1 MSQISRIKSA
11 IELGG
16 EQTMQDSTRA
26 ASEGQSSALVWI
38 RPERTRG
45 QFELRSRETVLAT
58 LTWSRGSSALAQW
71 GAGQY
76 HFNRQGWLR
85 PRVLVRD
92 ASAGD
97 TSDPLA
103 TFTQR
108 GGALTFHD
116 GRVFLWKKPK
126 WLTNERIWAEAAGT
140 ELVRFR
146 AGRHSTVSVTTS
158 PEAAQQTELPVL
170 ILLGQYL
177 LVLAAQD
184 EAAVAATTAAV
195 IAST

>member
-1 MSQISRIKSA
+1 
-11 IELGG
+11 
-16 EQTMQDSTRA
+16 MQDSTHA
-26 ASEGQSSALVWI
+26 GSEDQSSVLVWVKPKWI
-38 RPERTRG
+38 RR
-45 QFELRSRETVLAT
+45 QFALRSGDTVLAT
-58 LTWSRGSSALAQW
+58 LTWTRGSSALAQW
-71 GAGQY
+71 DASQY
-76 HFNRQGWLR
+76 HFSRQGWLR

-97 TSDPLA
+97 TSEPLA

-108 GGALTFHD
+108 GGALSFPD
-116 GRVFLWKKPK
+116 GRVFFWKKPK
-126 WLTNERIWAEAAGT
+126 RLTNEHVWANAAGT

-146 AGRHSTVSVTTS
+146 AGRHSTATVTTP
-158 PEAAQQTELPVL
+158 PEAAPQPELPVL

-177 LVLAAQD
+177 LVLATQD

>member
-1 MSQISRIKSA
+1 
-11 IELGG
+11 
-16 EQTMQDSTRA
+16 MQDSTRA
-26 ASEGQSSALVWI
+26 DSEGQSSVLVWVK
-38 RPERTRG
+38 PKRTRR
-45 QFELRSRETVLAT
+45 QFELRSRDTVLAT
-58 LTWSRGSSALAQW
+58 LTWNRGSTALAQW
-71 GAGQY
+71 GASQY
-76 HFNRQGWLR
+76 HLNRHGWLR

-97 TSDPLA
+97 TSEPLA

-116 GRVFLWKKPK
+116 GRVFRWKKPK
-126 WLTNERIWAEAAGT
+126 RLTNERIWADAAGT
-140 ELVRFR
+140 ELARFR
-146 AGRHSTVSVTTS
+146 PGRHSTISVTTP
-158 PEAAQQTELPVL
+158 PEVPQHPEVPVL

-195 IAST
+195 IAGT

>member
-1 MSQISRIKSA
+1 
-11 IELGG
+11 
-16 EQTMQDSTRA
+16 MQDSTRA
-26 ASEGQSSALVWI
+26 DSEDQSSVLVWVKP
-38 RPERTRG
+38 RRSRR
-45 QFELRSRETVLAT
+45 QFALRSGDTVLAT
-58 LTWSRGSSALAQW
+58 LTWTRGSSALAQW
-71 GAGQY
+71 GASQY

-85 PRVLVRD
+85 PRVFVRD

-97 TSDPLA
+97 TSEPLA

-108 GGALTFHD
+108 GGALTFPD

-126 WLTNERIWAEAAGT
+126 WLTNERIWADAAGT

-146 AGRHSTVSVTTS
+146 AGRHSTVSVTTP
-158 PEAAQQTELPVL
+158 PEAAQQSELPVL